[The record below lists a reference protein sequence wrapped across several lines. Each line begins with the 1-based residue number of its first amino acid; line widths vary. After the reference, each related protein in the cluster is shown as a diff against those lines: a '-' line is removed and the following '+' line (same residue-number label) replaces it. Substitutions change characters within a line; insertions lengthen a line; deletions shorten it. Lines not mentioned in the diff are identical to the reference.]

1 MNPDVSLASVV
12 YWRRS
17 LWNGT
22 RCVPVLMTL
31 DQGWLRARD
40 RAGAEVFA
48 VPAGQVQGRLS
59 RLGTLLLTVA
69 GRRYAIVGR
78 GSDVSPSPSADQRRA
93 RDEFWAHRP
102 EPGGDGPGFL
112 DAVFNGAAS
121 FHTRSWRDALA
132 RAGAA
137 VR

>member
-1 MNPDVSLASVV
+1 MTPDVTLASVV

-17 LWNGT
+17 LWNGM

-40 RAGAEVFA
+40 RDGAEVFA
-48 VPAGQVQGRLS
+48 VPAGQVRGRLT
-59 RLGTLLLTVA
+59 RLSTLLLTVG

-78 GSDVSPSPSADQRRA
+78 GSDVSPSPSADQRREL
-93 RDEFWAHRP
+93 DEFWAHRAP
-102 EPGGDGPGFL
+102 PSGDGAGFL
-112 DAVFNGAAS
+112 DLVFNGGAS